1 MSAPNSVVKI
11 AKVEIGNALPL
22 AIIAGPCQLESRA
35 HALEMASALKE
46 MAAKAGVGLIYK
58 TSFDKANRTSTVG
71 KRGIGLHAALPIF
84 AEIRESLGVPVL
96 TDIHEREQCAIVAA
110 SVDVLQIPAFLCRQT
125 DLLVAAAQTG
135 KVVNVKKGQFLAP
148 WDMKNVVSKITDSG
162 NANVL
167 LTERGAS
174 FGYNTLVVD
183 MTGLPEMAKFGAPVV
198 MDATHAV
205 QKPGGQGTS
214 SGGNRDMAPYIARAA
229 VAVGVA
235 AVFMETHEDPD
246 EAGKRGISDAP
257 NMLYLNTVPALLG
270 ELVEIDRIVKKR
282 SADKR

>member
-1 MSAPNSVVKI
+1 MSAPNSVVKVGN
-11 AKVEIGNALPL
+11 VEIGNAKKL
-22 AIIAGPCQLESRA
+22 AIIAGPCQLESRS

-71 KRGIGLHAALPIF
+71 RRGLGLEGSLPIF
-84 AEIRESLGVPVL
+84 AEIRESLGIPVL
-96 TDIHEREQCAIVAA
+96 TDVHEREQCAIVAQA
-110 SVDVLQIPAFLCRQT
+110 VDVLQIPAFLCRQT
-125 DLLVAAAQTG
+125 DLLVAAANTG

-148 WDMKNVVSKITDSG
+148 WDMENVISKITDAG
-162 NANVL
+162 NPNVL
-167 LTERGAS
+167 ATERGAS

-183 MTGLPEMAKFGAPVV
+183 MTGLPVMAKFGAPIV

-205 QKPGGQGTS
+205 QKPGGQGKS

-246 EAGKRGISDAP
+246 AAGKRGISDAP

-270 ELVEIDRIVKKR
+270 ELVEIDRIAKKR
-282 SADKR
+282 VTA

>member
-11 AKVEIGNALPL
+11 GKVEIGNALPL

-46 MAAKAGVGLIYK
+46 IAAKAGVALIYK

-84 AEIRESLGVPVL
+84 EEIRESLGVPVL

-167 LTERGAS
+167 VTERGAS

-214 SGGNRDMAPYIARAA
+214 SGGNRDMAAYIARAA

-257 NMLYLNTVPALLG
+257 NMLYLNTVPTLLG
-270 ELVEIDRIVKKR
+270 ELVEIDRIVKR